1 MRRRYKKGESL
12 KTEVKSKKITCNLHI
27 MNSTFSA
34 KKKPELFPAFIAV

>member
-12 KTEVKSKKITCNLHI
+12 KTEVKSKKITCTPHNMYSAL
-27 MNSTFSA
+27 ST